1 MSKVAKAT
9 IGLMVITLISK
20 ALGFGRDLVLSAFYG
35 ATMYSDVYLV
45 SLDISRLVFQVIGTA
60 ISTTYIPLF
69 FDNIKEG
76 GEEQGNYFT
85 NNVLNITIS
94 IGIVISI
101 FAFIFAKPLAKIFA
115 SGFNEQALKLTV
127 QFTRIILFGTIFSG
141 LSKIMQSYLQSKGE
155 YYISGM
161 IGFPFNIIIIASIVL
176 SKYFGLYILP
186 IGAVLALAS
195 QFFFQIPRSKKRGYK
210 YSLVYNPKD
219 RYIKEMMMLTMPVM
233 IGVGASQINTMVDRT
248 LASQLAVG
256 SISAMKYADRLNT
269 FVLGLFISSI
279 TIVIYPMLSK
289 LKSEKQYEK
298 FNEYIK
304 TSINVVIL
312 MILPITAIAIV
323 LAEPIVVL
331 LFERGAFDSA
341 ATQMTSAALA
351 FYSIGLIGLS
361 LKNVIANVFY
371 SMQDTKTPM
380 YNGVIAV
387 VINNNITK
395 QQQEQEQAEA
405 RNEYLQNVV
414 LYEGTLIIAGSNLED
429 IADTT
434 QTYWH
439 ENIFENKHGAD
450 INEAILNA
458 FDDKSSEI
466 AAAKEYND
474 DIKNLYTELKDI
486 PEGSEDLSDL
496 LNIISDTYNSYT
508 DFYDLAIYP
517 EGNYN
522 QYSENNNQRT
532 NDFLDSYR
540 ELENYIETDKEFTN
554 LEKTYK

>member
-9 IGLMVITLISK
+9 IGLMVITLLSK
-20 ALGFGRDLVLSAFYG
+20 VFGFGRDLVLSAFYG

-76 GEEQGNYFT
+76 GDKKGNYFT

-94 IGIVISI
+94 IGIAISI

-115 SGFNEQALKLTV
+115 SGFNAQALDLTV
-127 QFTRIILFGTIFSG
+127 RFTRIILFGTIFSG

-161 IGFPFNIIIIASIVL
+161 IGFPFNVIIIISIVL

-186 IGAVLALAS
+186 IGAFLALAS

-210 YSLVYNPKD
+210 YSFVYNPKD
-219 RYIKEMMMLTMPVM
+219 RYIKDMMILTMPVM

-289 LKSEKQYEK
+289 LKSEKQHDK

-304 TSINVVIL
+304 KVINVVIL

-323 LAEPIVVL
+323 LAEPIVVV
-331 LFERGAFDSA
+331 LFERGAFDNS
-341 ATQMTSAALA
+341 ATQMTSTALV
-351 FYSIGLIGLS
+351 FYSVGLIGLS

-371 SMQDTKTPM
+371 SIQDTKTPM

-387 VINNNITK
+387 SINI
-395 QQQEQEQAEA
+395 
-405 RNEYLQNVV
+405 V
-414 LYEGTLIIAGSNLED
+414 LNLILVKYMGISGIALATSISSIICVLILLFSLRKKVQGIDFKSMAFTFVKSIFATFVMGIFIKTIYYFGVDFLSENKIISLIMLGVSSLLGTLI
-429 IADTT
+429 
-434 QTYWH
+434 Y
-439 ENIFENKHGAD
+439 
-450 INEAILNA
+450 ILIVKLLKIDEIDYVFSA
-458 FDDKSSEI
+458 FKR
-466 AAAKEYND
+466 KLL
-474 DIKNLYTELKDI
+474 KN
-486 PEGSEDLSDL
+486 
-496 LNIISDTYNSYT
+496 
-508 DFYDLAIYP
+508 
-517 EGNYN
+517 
-522 QYSENNNQRT
+522 R
-532 NDFLDSYR
+532 
-540 ELENYIETDKEFTN
+540 
-554 LEKTYK
+554 